1 MISGWKECFMISG
14 WREGFMISGWRE
26 GFMIT
31 RGEFWMEAGEDIR
44 SNRQSTFHDQ
54 REIIHLTSA
63 VKIQGKLK
71 QFF

>member
-44 SNRQSTFHDQ
+44 SNRQSTSHDQ
-54 REIIHLTSA
+54 RE
-63 VKIQGKLK
+63 KL
-71 QFF
+71 FI